1 MVMGAV
7 ASVQLGS
14 GIAKHLFHSLGPSG
28 AVFLRVGFG
37 AIVLLLVWRPRPR
50 ACSGSNYV
58 LAILF
63 GLTLAAMNFSFYSSL
78 NRIPLGIAV
87 TFEFVGPLGVAIAGS
102 RRALDLL
109 WVVLAAAG
117 IALLTPW
124 GGLHLDT
131 LGLLLALLAGVFWAA
146 YIILNAR
153 IGQAFK
159 GGAGL
164 TIAMVVGTIVLA
176 PIGLSGAG
184 RSLLDARFL
193 LVGLIVA
200 LFSSV
205 IPYSLELEAL
215 RHLSTRVF
223 GVLMSTEPAMAAIM
237 GFLVLGEVLRLRS
250 VVAILFVTLASVG
263 ASRSGSPVPIEP

>member
-14 GIAKHLFHSLGPSG
+14 AIAKHLFHSLGPSG

-37 AIVLLLVWRPRPR
+37 AIVLLLVWRPRLR
-50 ACSGSNYV
+50 SYRRSDLV

-63 GLTLAAMNFSFYSSL
+63 GLTLAAMNFSFYASL

-102 RRALDLL
+102 RRTLDVV

-131 LGLLLALLAGVFWAA
+131 LGLLLALLAGAFWAA

-164 TIAMVVGTIVLA
+164 TIAMVVATALLA
-176 PIGLSGAG
+176 PVGLIGAG

-193 LVGLIVA
+193 LVGVAVA

-215 RHLSTRVF
+215 RHLPTRVF

-250 VVAILFVTLASVG
+250 IVAILFVTLASVG
-263 ASRSGSPVPIEP
+263 ASRSRGSVPIEP